1 MSHSPS
7 ADKHVLVAI
16 DGKKVSLHYTGTL
29 VDGSVFDS
37 SEGREPLTFTLGS
50 RQVIAGF
57 ESAVAGMHV
66 GQTKTFTVPKDQA
79 YPHHAEMVITMPR
92 NQVPPDMELADGMTL
107 ALKSPAGEVI
117 PAVVVKLDAE
127 NVTLDLNPAVAGK
140 DLTFTVEVVKIE

>member
-1 MSHSPS
+1 VTGNQ
-7 ADKHVLVAI
+7 AVAT

-29 VDGSVFDS
+29 ADGSVFDS
-37 SEGREPLTFTLGS
+37 SDGREPLTFTLGA
-50 RQVIAGF
+50 RQVIPGF

-66 GQTKTFTVPKDQA
+66 GQKKTFTVPKDQA

-92 NQVPPDMELADGMTL
+92 TQVPPDMTLEQGMTL

-117 PAVVVKLDAE
+117 PAVVVKLDDE

-140 DLTFTVEVVKIE
+140 DLTFTVEVVTIE